1 MISFSVNSSF
11 FFSAVMGPRVC
22 EMKPNGAVLQISVEH
37 FVPFDTQA
45 ASDAAMEAAVV
56 ARLAIFLCV
65 SVTLFGF
72 LSEFFFCAAA
82 LTVVLPSFVLSFG
95 SLFRFCWDGVGVSSL
110 LMQQVPWKLS

>member
-1 MISFSVNSSF
+1 M

-45 ASDAAMEAAVV
+45 ASDAAMDAAVV

-72 LSEFFFCAAA
+72 LSEFFFCVAA

>member
-1 MISFSVNSSF
+1 M
-11 FFSAVMGPRVC
+11 FFSAVTGLHVFEKM
-22 EMKPNGAVLQISVEH
+22 PNGVVLQISVEH

-72 LSEFFFCAAA
+72 LSEFFFCVAA

-110 LMQQVPWKLS
+110 LMQQVPRKLS

>member
-72 LSEFFFCAAA
+72 LSEFFFCVAA

-110 LMQQVPWKLS
+110 LMRRVLQ

>member
-1 MISFSVNSSF
+1 M

-45 ASDAAMEAAVV
+45 ASDAAMDAAVV
-56 ARLAIFLCV
+56 ARLALFLCV

-95 SLFRFCWDGVGVSSL
+95 SLFRFCWDGVGMSSL
-110 LMQQVPWKLS
+110 LMQPVPRKLS